1 VKITKSHLKQIIKE
15 ELQNV
20 LDEGFSET
28 ALEQLEHFNTA
39 FDKSKVMGI
48 IGGTAERVLSTLE
61 LHPFIDYKRNE
72 PDNYESMKAIA
83 NEILNKIG
91 AVPEIPFGGWKDKS
105 APSKQEQSLH
115 RLARYLRRLVDD
127 KLVTSLDPDD
137 KHFARASRPMKEPKK
152 SKFLGLFNE
161 E

>member
-1 VKITKSHLKQIIKE
+1 MKITKSHLKQIIKE

-20 LDEGFSET
+20 LDEGFSKT
-28 ALEQLEHFNTA
+28 ALKQLEDFNTA

-48 IGGTAERVLSTLE
+48 IGVGAERVLSTLAR
-61 LHPFIDYKRNE
+61 HPFIDYKRNE

-91 AVPEIPFGGWKDKS
+91 AVPEIPFGGWKGKS
-105 APSKQEQSLH
+105 APSKQEKFLQ
-115 RLARYLRRLVDD
+115 RLAHFLQRLVDD